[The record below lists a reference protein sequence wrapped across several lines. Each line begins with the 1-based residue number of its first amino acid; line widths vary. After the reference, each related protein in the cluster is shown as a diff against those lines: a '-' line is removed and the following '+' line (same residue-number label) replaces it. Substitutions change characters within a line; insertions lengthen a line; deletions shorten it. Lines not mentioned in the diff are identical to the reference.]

1 MLFFVFLAIAIINF
15 LFGVA
20 VATGFYAK
28 LLKLQKF
35 DEELTY
41 CHGYEDGLYYAIGE
55 HTPEL
60 FDIQIAQRAYK
71 EYKGLKHGPTRH

>member
-1 MLFFVFLAIAIINF
+1 MAIALFNF
-15 LFGVA
+15 FCGFFASSLLFKKA
-20 VATGFYAK
+20 AD
-28 LLKLQKF
+28 LQKF

-55 HTPEL
+55 HAPDL
-60 FDIQIAQRAYK
+60 FHIEVAQQAYR